1 MVRELERGLRGMI
14 LWEKEHDDFLWA
26 HRTWTNEDL
35 ALVLGC
41 SPQSVRSRRN
51 LIGARKKR
59 TPRKKPV
66 YDPVKEAPPV
76 PERAPFY
83 EMEEGKRYRVQK
95 VVTGEMGRKHV
106 REIAEGVCIGETDDL
121 YIVQHANYVECYSK
135 YDPTVTVEV
144 DFD

>member
-1 MVRELERGLRGMI
+1 MVKELERGPRGVI

-41 SPQSVRSRRN
+41 SAQSARNRRN

-59 TPRKKPV
+59 TTRKKPV
-66 YDPVKEAPPV
+66 HDPVQEAPPV
-76 PERAPFY
+76 PENAPFY

-95 VVTGEMGRKHV
+95 LATGESGRKHT
-106 REIAEGVCIGETDDL
+106 REIAEGVCIGVTKYL
-121 YIVQHANYVECYSK
+121 YIVQHANYVESYRK
-135 YDPTVTVEV
+135 QDPTVTVELL
-144 DFD
+144 